1 MAATAAAPDLAI
13 AFIALTAVG
22 AASVTFSAAVNSSLQ
37 LAVAPEMRGR
47 IMSLY
52 TIVYVGT
59 TPVGAAIIG
68 SLSGA
73 FGPRAGLATGAGG
86 ALFASAIGFRLARRK
101 PGGETV
107 PLPPVGNP
115 QLADAG

>member
-1 MAATAAAPDLAI
+1 VALV
-13 AFIALTAVG
+13 ALTAVG
-22 AASVTFSAAVNSSLQ
+22 AASVTFSAAINSSLQ
-37 LAVAPEMRGR
+37 LAAAPEMRGR

-52 TIVYVGT
+52 TMVYIGT

-73 FGPRAGLATGAGG
+73 FGPRVGLATGAGA
-86 ALFASAIGFRLARRK
+86 ALFASAVGFRMAHRK
-101 PGGETV
+101 PEGET